1 METVHIAP
9 LSAAPAKPGLTRFTL
24 VRILLALL
32 AVCLPVA
39 LVMIVSR
46 QIPDKSLRA
55 YWPPLLGALVGY
67 GGYLLYV
74 RKIERRVAD
83 ELRGPGAGAELAK
96 GLVLGTLLFLAALA
110 VVALFGGFQLTGMGS
125 VEAAAKACSEMIFVG
140 LMEEVLFR
148 GILFRITER
157 SLGSWAA
164 LAISSVIFALAHV
177 PNDGITAIGIGN
189 TVLAGVMFGA
199 AYLVTR
205 RLWLA
210 VGMHFAWNFV
220 SDGVFSLPTSGHA
233 ARGLLQ
239 VQLSGA
245 DWLTGGAYGIEASV
259 ATFAVLIVVSGLLL
273 RQAVRKGQ
281 IAGRNQM

>member
-1 METVHIAP
+1 MKSV
-9 LSAAPAKPGLTRFTL
+9 TRFSL

-39 LVMIVSR
+39 LVIVLSR

-55 YWPPLLGALVGY
+55 YWPTLLGALVGY

-74 RKIERRVAD
+74 RKVEQRTAD
-83 ELRGPGAGAELAK
+83 ELRGPAAGLELAK
-96 GLVLGTLLFLAALA
+96 GLLLGTLLFLAALG
-110 VVALFGGFQLTGMGS
+110 VVALFGGFQLNGS
-125 VEAAAKACSEMIFVG
+125 GSAEAAAKAFTEMIFVG
-140 LMEEVLFR
+140 LIEEVLFR

-164 LAISSVIFALAHV
+164 LAISSVIFALMHV
-177 PNDGITAIGIGN
+177 PNDGITAIGVAN
-189 TVLAGVMFGA
+189 TVIAGVMFGA

-220 SDGVFSLPTSGHA
+220 SDGVFALPTSGHA
-233 ARGLLQ
+233 AKGLLPA
-239 VQLSGA
+239 QLSGA

-259 ATFAVLIVVSGLLL
+259 ATFAVLIIASGLLL

-281 IAGRNQM
+281 IMGRNQM